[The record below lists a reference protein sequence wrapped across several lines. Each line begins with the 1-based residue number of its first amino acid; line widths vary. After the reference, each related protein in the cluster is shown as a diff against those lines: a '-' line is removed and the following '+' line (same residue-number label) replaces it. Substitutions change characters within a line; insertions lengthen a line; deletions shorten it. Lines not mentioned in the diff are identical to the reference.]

1 MRSVWTISSHYQIQT
16 ISMRKFSMLAMRCT
30 KMLWML
36 LKLLVFCIT
45 ADLWEFTQTIL
56 NSIWHQ
62 PFHSVQLFQSVI
74 ILMDKPSPNQS
85 SSHIWVM
92 LITLICLSLYC
103 MFLHQQVNA
112 QLFLN
117 IVHHSITLIKI
128 IKIRIKSLPL

>member
-1 MRSVWTISSHYQIQT
+1 MRSVWIISSHYQIQI
-16 ISMRKFSMLAMRCT
+16 ISMRKFSMLAMRCI

-36 LKLLVFCIT
+36 LKLLVFCIM

-62 PFHSVQLFQSVI
+62 PFHSFQLFQSVI

-103 MFLHQQVNA
+103 LHQQVNA

-117 IVHHSITLIKI
+117 IVHHSMTLIKI